1 MNSKNIN
8 NIPNTNINQTLFH
21 DFFSE
26 PNNPEDLFTP
36 LFTIYKSDKTEIFKA
51 IYNETREIFCIKKI
65 NSQNFLT
72 NKKTSKN
79 FYNQIKE
86 ETSLMKC
93 LKNNENILQYHGS
106 FFSFENKD
114 IYLVYEYLEGSVLD
128 LGKILDRNFTEE
140 EIAVIINDILHGLI
154 YMHQLNIVNRNIQ
167 INNILL
173 TSDGKAKIGNFEKAK
188 QKLNINSNND
198 YKMSDFFIKDKSIKE
213 NIDPK
218 YDIFL
223 IAIACIEMF
232 INIKN
237 IFQRDDFIQRIKNN
251 RLSSFNIN
259 ILLEI
264 ELNKNP
270 SKKIS
275 DDFRDFI
282 IKCLNPYPYKRPTAF
297 ELINHPFIKKNVNEI
312 NKNNFSNLV
321 QQNLE
326 KIENHKEAF
335 YKNNNNILI
344 NNIKNSIN
352 LNINNNFNNN
362 LNDNKSNFDELAEFR
377 IEQMKNNENIEEE
390 KDDKNISRDL
400 YSNLDDNSF
409 ISNNEKKEKE
419 KNLDNINNI
428 NIIDNLDNIDNN
440 IIKENEVLDIG
451 IDFKSKWEHI
461 KNFQNKLIL
470 NSQIS
475 ENNLNYNYENHI
487 LKFNSQDEEQQKL
500 SLSLNK
506 SISNAPTFS
515 LKKGIAF
522 TDSKC
527 DIIKLSPNISHKS
540 TKKFNDIDNKV
551 STRNDSLTSRNNN
564 NIIGIILNQRNSY
577 TPFKIKKNKFEEN
590 IGINIDK
597 LNEEYYYKYLED
609 LFDNKNSN
617 KEIQKKKSNI
627 IKVKK
632 LCKSQNDIKKIKLTT

>member
-1 MNSKNIN
+1 MISKNIN
-8 NIPNTNINQTLFH
+8 KIQNTNQTLFH

-26 PNNPEDLFTP
+26 PNNPEELFSP
-36 LFTIYKSDKTEIFKA
+36 LFTIYKSEKTEIFKA

-72 NKKTSKN
+72 NKKSSKN

-173 TSDGKAKIGNFEKAK
+173 TSDGKTKIGNFEKAK
-188 QKLNINSNND
+188 QKLNINNNND
-198 YKMSDFFIKDKSIKE
+198 YKMSDFFVKDKSIKE

-270 SKKIS
+270 SQKIS

-282 IKCLNPYPYKRPTAF
+282 IKCLDPYPYKRPTAF
-297 ELINHPFIKKNVNEI
+297 ELLNHPFIKKNVNEI

-321 QQNLE
+321 KNNLE
-326 KIENHKEAF
+326 KIENYKENF
-335 YKNNNNILI
+335 YKNNNNILL
-344 NNIKNSIN
+344 NDNKKSIN
-352 LNINNNFNNN
+352 LNINNNISNYNNTF
-362 LNDNKSNFDELAEFR
+362 DNKSNYDELAEFR

-390 KDDKNISRDL
+390 DDNDKNLSKDL
-400 YSNLDDNSF
+400 YSNLDNNSF
-409 ISNNEKKEKE
+409 ISNNDKKEKE
-419 KNLDNINNI
+419 KEKNF
-428 NIIDNLDNIDNN
+428 DNIDNN
-440 IIKENEVLDIG
+440 NIIIKEPDDLDIG
-451 IDFKSKWEHI
+451 IDLKSKWEHL
-461 KNFQNKLIL
+461 KNFQDKII

-475 ENNLNYNYENHI
+475 DNNLNYNYDTHI
-487 LKFNSQDEEQQKL
+487 LKFNTQDEDQPKL
-500 SLSLNK
+500 NLSLNK
-506 SISNAPTFS
+506 SISNVFTFNI
-515 LKKGIAF
+515 KKGIAF

-527 DIIKLSPNISHKS
+527 DIIKLSPNISQKS
-540 TKKFNDIDNKV
+540 TKKSNDIENKG
-551 STRNDSLTSRNNN
+551 STRYDSLTSKNNN
-564 NIIGIILNQRNSY
+564 NIIGIILDKRNSCI
-577 TPFKIKKNKFEEN
+577 PFKIKKNKFEDNNE
-590 IGINIDK
+590 INIDK
-597 LNEEYYYKYLED
+597 LNEEYYYKYLDD
-609 LFDNKNSN
+609 LFENNNIN
-617 KEIQKKKSNI
+617 KEIQRTKTTI

-632 LCKSQNDIKKIKLTT
+632 LCKSQKDIKKVKLT

>member
-1 MNSKNIN
+1 MISKNIN
-8 NIPNTNINQTLFH
+8 KIQNTNQTLFH

-26 PNNPEDLFTP
+26 PNNPEELFSP
-36 LFTIYKSDKTEIFKA
+36 LFTIYKSEKTEIFKA

-128 LGKILDRNFTEE
+128 LGKILDRNFTDE

-173 TSDGKAKIGNFEKAK
+173 TSDGKTKIGNFEKAK
-188 QKLNINSNND
+188 QKLNINNNND
-198 YKMSDFFIKDKSIKE
+198 YKMSDFFVKDKSIKE

-264 ELNKNP
+264 ELKKNP
-270 SKKIS
+270 SQKIT

-282 IKCLNPYPYKRPTAF
+282 IKCLDPYPNKRPTAF
-297 ELINHPFIKKNVNEI
+297 ELLNHPFIKKNVNEI

-321 QQNLE
+321 KNNLE
-326 KIENHKEAF
+326 KIENYKENF
-335 YKNNNNILI
+335 YKNNNNILL
-344 NNIKNSIN
+344 NDNKKSIN
-352 LNINNNFNNN
+352 LNINNNISNNN
-362 LNDNKSNFDELAEFR
+362 NTFDNKSNYDELAEFR
-377 IEQMKNNENIEEE
+377 IEQMKNNENIE
-390 KDDKNISRDL
+390 DDDNDKNISKDL
-400 YSNLDDNSF
+400 YSNLDNNSF
-409 ISNNEKKEKE
+409 ISNNEKKEK
-419 KNLDNINNI
+419 NF
-428 NIIDNLDNIDNN
+428 DNIDNN
-440 IIKENEVLDIG
+440 NIIIKEPDDLDIG
-451 IDFKSKWEHI
+451 IDFKSKWEHL
-461 KNFQNKLIL
+461 KNFQDKII

-475 ENNLNYNYENHI
+475 DNNLNYNYDTHI
-487 LKFNSQDEEQQKL
+487 LKFNTQDEDQPKL
-500 SLSLNK
+500 NLSLNK
-506 SISNAPTFS
+506 SISNVTFS
-515 LKKGIAF
+515 IKKGIAF

-527 DIIKLSPNISHKS
+527 DIIKLSPNISQKS
-540 TKKFNDIDNKV
+540 TKKSNDIENKG
-551 STRNDSLTSRNNN
+551 STRYESLTSKNNN
-564 NIIGIILNQRNSY
+564 NIIGIILDKRNSCI
-577 TPFKIKKNKFEEN
+577 PFKIKKNKFEDINE
-590 IGINIDK
+590 INIDK
-597 LNEEYYYKYLED
+597 LNEEYYYKYLDD
-609 LFDNKNSN
+609 LFENNNIN
-617 KEIQKKKSNI
+617 KEIQRTKTTI

-632 LCKSQNDIKKIKLTT
+632 LCKSQKDIKKVKLT

>member
-1 MNSKNIN
+1 MISKNIN
-8 NIPNTNINQTLFH
+8 KIQNTNQTLFH

-26 PNNPEDLFTP
+26 PNNPEELFSP
-36 LFTIYKSDKTEIFKA
+36 LFTIYKSEKTEIFKA

-128 LGKILDRNFTEE
+128 LGKILDRNFTEK
-140 EIAVIINDILHGLI
+140 EIAIIINDILHGLI

-173 TSDGKAKIGNFEKAK
+173 TSDGKTKIGNFEKAK
-188 QKLNINSNND
+188 QKLNINNNND

-270 SKKIS
+270 SQKIS

-282 IKCLNPYPYKRPTAF
+282 IKCLDPYPYKRPTAF
-297 ELINHPFIKKNVNEI
+297 ELLNHPFIKKNVNEI

-321 QQNLE
+321 KNNLE
-326 KIENHKEAF
+326 KIENYKENF
-335 YKNNNNILI
+335 YKNNNNILL
-344 NNIKNSIN
+344 NDNKKSIN
-352 LNINNNFNNN
+352 LNINNNINNN
-362 LNDNKSNFDELAEFR
+362 TNDNNNIFDNKSNYDELAEFR

-390 KDDKNISRDL
+390 DDNDKNISKDL
-400 YSNLDDNSF
+400 YSNLDNNSF
-409 ISNNEKKEKE
+409 ISNNDKKEKE
-419 KNLDNINNI
+419 KNFE
-428 NIIDNLDNIDNN
+428 NIDNN
-440 IIKENEVLDIG
+440 NNIIIKEPDDLDIG
-451 IDFKSKWEHI
+451 IDLKSKWEHL
-461 KNFQNKLIL
+461 KNFQDKII

-475 ENNLNYNYENHI
+475 DNNLNYNYDTHI
-487 LKFNSQDEEQQKL
+487 LKFNTQDEDQPKL
-500 SLSLNK
+500 NLSLNK
-506 SISNAPTFS
+506 SISNVTFS
-515 LKKGIAF
+515 IKKGIAF

-527 DIIKLSPNISHKS
+527 DIIKLSPNISQKS
-540 TKKFNDIDNKV
+540 TKKSNDIENKG
-551 STRNDSLTSRNNN
+551 STRYDSLTSKNNN
-564 NIIGIILNQRNSY
+564 NIIGIILDKRNSC
-577 TPFKIKKNKFEEN
+577 TPFKIKKNKFEDINE
-590 IGINIDK
+590 INIDK
-597 LNEEYYYKYLED
+597 LNEEYYYKYLDD
-609 LFDNKNSN
+609 LFENNNIN
-617 KEIQKKKSNI
+617 KEIQRTKTTI

-632 LCKSQNDIKKIKLTT
+632 LCKSQKDIKKVKLT